1 MISVGLIALGLFA
14 LGIFFFR
21 DQIKEKLPK

>member
-1 MISVGLIALGLFA
+1 MIPVRLIGLGIFA

-21 DQIKEKLPK
+21 DQIKDKLPK